1 MLSKNLKTRFREW
14 SSMQFW
20 HKISESVF
28 VWQICDFGLAKWK
41 DYSQTNTSSR
51 SKRGGT
57 VSHTPPESWN
67 DINCPRTVKYDVYG
81 FAVLLWELFSEDT
94 PFKHGIADS
103 MFSSVRRHLYRPD
116 ACWLSIQ
123 LDLSSTKLR
132 TAAQLNSRSACVRIR
147 TSRGS
152 RRG

>member
-14 SSMQFW
+14 SSMYFR
-20 HKISESVF
+20 HKISESVI

-51 SKRGGT
+51 SKRRGT

-67 DINCPRTVKYDVYG
+67 DINCPRTDKYDVYS

-94 PFKHGIADS
+94 PFKHGIA
-103 MFSSVRRHLYRPD
+103 SSIVL
-116 ACWLSIQ
+116 
-123 LDLSSTKLR
+123 
-132 TAAQLNSRSACVRIR
+132 
-147 TSRGS
+147 
-152 RRG
+152 